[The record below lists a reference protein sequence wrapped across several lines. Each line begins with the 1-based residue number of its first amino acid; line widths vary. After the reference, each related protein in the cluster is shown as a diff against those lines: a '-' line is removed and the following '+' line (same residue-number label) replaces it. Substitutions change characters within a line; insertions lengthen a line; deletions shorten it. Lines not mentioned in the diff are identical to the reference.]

1 MPVFIETKPNFLKP
15 VKELDYKEGREEELE
30 NLVINNPKIF
40 PIEIISENVQW
51 IPISKQMR
59 LLRVGNNDKVR
70 TDTIGVDDQGA
81 IYVIENKLD
90 DNSDESRVSQQV
102 RDYVHILRT
111 MKWED
116 FLRKIEQA
124 NNSDSIKE
132 KKFNF
137 SGKSLKEILNTT
149 KDLKGDSWSLEK
161 SVECFENI
169 KNTFEDGKFFA
180 IICINKISKPLRISI
195 DGENEITDE
204 NVMSMFALEV
214 NKFQTDKEEKIIVT
228 NTYPYNLSELRERK
242 TSREKI
248 RRGKKFDNQLATTNS
263 LSKSEKDFL
272 KKYVQKLKNKSDDFK
287 YGKGKTS
294 RLLPIFLINGNEK
307 SPIAIDAQG
316 FLSLQ
321 FESLCEP
328 EEEKI
333 LEDMNIEEKC
343 FSDFIRELKQI
354 EHLDKIIIRSPSG
367 RFTNKNI
374 DLKDWMSFEDK
385 IITIL
390 EKVFMKN

>member
-1 MPVFIETKPNFLKP
+1 MPVFIETEPNIVKP

-40 PIEIISENVQW
+40 PIEKISGNVQW

-242 TSREKI
+242 TFREKM
-248 RRGKKFDNQLATTNS
+248 RHGRKFDSQLSTTNS

-272 KKYVQKLKNKSDDFK
+272 KNFVKKLKSKSNDFK

>member
-1 MPVFIETKPNFLKP
+1 MPVFIETEPNIVKP

-40 PIEIISENVQW
+40 PIEKISGNVQW

-149 KDLKGDSWSLEK
+149 KDLNGNSWSLEK

-333 LEDMNIEEKC
+333 SEDMNVEEKC

>member
-169 KNTFEDGKFFA
+169 KNTFEEGKFLA

>member
-59 LLRVGNNDKVR
+59 LLGGIVR
-70 TDTIGVDDQGA
+70 TDTIGVDDEGN

-111 MKWED
+111 MKWEE

-132 KKFNF
+132 EKFNF

-248 RRGKKFDNQLATTNS
+248 RRGKKFDNQLATPNA

-307 SPIAIDAQG
+307 SPIAIDTQG

-333 LEDMNIEEKC
+333 SEDMNVEEKC
-343 FSDFIRELKQI
+343 FSDFIIELKQI

-390 EKVFMKN
+390 EKVFTKN

>member
-1 MPVFIETKPNFLKP
+1 MPVFIETEPNIVKP

-40 PIEIISENVQW
+40 PIEKISGNVQW

-149 KDLKGDSWSLEK
+149 KDLNGNSWSLEK

-169 KNTFEDGKFFA
+169 KNTFEEGKFLA

-390 EKVFMKN
+390 EKVFTKN

>member
-1 MPVFIETKPNFLKP
+1 MPVFIETRPNFLKP

-59 LLRVGNNDKVR
+59 LLGGIVR
-70 TDTIGVDDQGA
+70 TDTIGVDDEGN

-149 KDLKGDSWSLEK
+149 KDLNGNSWSLEK